1 MKKTQENIEKMLAQ
15 ILDVV
20 LQYSM
25 KAENIN
31 KAKQQEIKRTAENII
46 EKQKAGDFLGVQKEV
61 LKFYSPNKNNRS
73 VDGL

>member
-1 MKKTQENIEKMLAQ
+1 
-15 ILDVV
+15 
-20 LQYSM
+20 M

-31 KAKQQEIKRTAENII
+31 KAKQAEIKRTAENII